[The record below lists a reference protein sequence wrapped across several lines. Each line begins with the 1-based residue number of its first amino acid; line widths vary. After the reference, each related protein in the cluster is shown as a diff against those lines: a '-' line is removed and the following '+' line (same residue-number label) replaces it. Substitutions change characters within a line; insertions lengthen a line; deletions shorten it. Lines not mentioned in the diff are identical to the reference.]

1 MNNCILYK
9 LGSKLDL
16 TRKSCI
22 IFWNDIKYEKI
33 NILFKTTLIIF
44 YHVSQTFDLNFF
56 NN

>member
-1 MNNCILYK
+1 MNNCILDK
-9 LGSKLDL
+9 LGSKLDF
-16 TRKSCI
+16 THKSPI
-22 IFWNDIKYEKI
+22 IYRNHIKYEKI